1 VTRDYAVAR
10 RRMVREQ
17 LRAEGITDA
26 RVLDA
31 MAVVP
36 RHRFVPRVL
45 EPRAYEACALPIGY
59 GQTISQPFMVGLMTA
74 LLHLRGHEHVLEIG
88 TGSGYQAA
96 VLSRLA
102 REVVTIERI
111 VPLARRAAEIL
122 ASLGCD
128 NVRVLPADGADGA
141 PDQAPYDGIMVTA
154 CAAGLPESL
163 PSQLAEGGFLLV
175 PVTTPDGEQVL
186 FRYRRQGERLEVEE
200 SIPCRFVA
208 LRRGIDDDDQAIA

>member
-17 LRAEGITDA
+17 LHAEGITDA
-26 RVLDA
+26 RVLAA
-31 MAVVP
+31 MGEVP

-45 EPRAYEACALPIGY
+45 EPRAYEACALPIGF

-74 LLHLRGHEHVLEIG
+74 LLHLRGHERVLEIG

-102 REVVTIERI
+102 HEVVTIER
-111 VPLARRAAEIL
+111 VAPLARRAAEIL
-122 ASLGCD
+122 ASLGCN
-128 NVRVLPADGADGA
+128 NVRVLPADGAEGV
-141 PDQAPYDGIMVTA
+141 PDHAPYDGIMVTA
-154 CAAGLPESL
+154 CAPSLPESL
-163 PSQLAEGGFLLV
+163 PPQLADGGFLLV
-175 PVTTPDGEQVL
+175 PMTTPDGEQVL
-186 FRYRRQGERLEVEE
+186 FRYCRHGERLDVEE

-208 LRRGIDDDDQAIA
+208 LRRGIEDDDDATA

>member
-1 VTRDYAVAR
+1 MTRDYAIAR

-17 LRAEGITDA
+17 LQGEGITDP
-26 RVLDA
+26 RVLAA
-31 MAVVP
+31 MAEVP

-45 EPRAYEACALPIGY
+45 EPRAYESCALPIGY

-74 LLHLRGHEHVLEIG
+74 LLHLRGHERVLEIG

-102 REVVTIERI
+102 GEVVTIERV

-128 NVRVLPADGADGA
+128 NVRVLPADGAEGV
-141 PDQAPYDGIMVTA
+141 PDHAPYDGIMVTA
-154 CAAGLPESL
+154 CAPDLPASL
-163 PSQLAEGGFLLV
+163 PLQLADGGFLLV
-175 PVTTPDGEQVL
+175 PVNTPDGDQVL

-208 LRRGIDDDDQAIA
+208 LRRGIEDDADARA